1 MPTVRITVMLKPGVL
16 DAPGQAVR
24 AGLHALGYPVEA
36 ARLGKVVELALPEAL
51 RARVD
56 EMCERFLANPLI
68 ETWTVEELEAAR

>member
-24 AGLHALGYPVEA
+24 AGLHALGYPVES
-36 ARLGKVVELALPEAL
+36 ARVGKVIELVVPDAL
-51 RARVD
+51 RAQVD

-68 ETWTVEELEAAR
+68 EAWTVEEREAVR